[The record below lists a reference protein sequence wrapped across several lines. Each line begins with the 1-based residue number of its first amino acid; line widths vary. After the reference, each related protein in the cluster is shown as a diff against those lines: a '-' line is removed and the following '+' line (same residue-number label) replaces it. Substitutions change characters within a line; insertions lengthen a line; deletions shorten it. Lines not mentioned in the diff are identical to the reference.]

1 MLLKFRDIK
10 TKFAIGLHWVVD
22 TMRGID
28 HIQTTF
34 NLHYGIT
41 FKLKSTENKKY
52 QLAALSDESHDKS
65 VCLAGILAKFYP
77 NLILVHRVSENLY
90 WACIVKNGVIWSGVD
105 LAKST
110 AGDYLDDYESV
121 KEVVEFAK
129 EDFEDAGLLGSG
141 VLLAT
146 DTAQDGFPDF
156 APTNFIELILKLEKN
171 KRKFLIKYIEPRRA
185 VLKKAAMIIVLVA
198 VLIAGGSYIYHK
210 NLVHQLLYKQQ
221 IQEEQARQQKMLAE
235 QNFFSQLQNT
245 LAQQQGALVINRVME
260 IFRTLPLQSRG
271 WALQTASYDA
281 KSPNTL
287 AIDLTRSNYGTLNTF
302 IYAYTPD
309 GEDGKISDDNDSGS
323 KTLTFEINHSTQ
335 LDDSSE
341 ISRETLTSNVTN
353 NLYRLISYMQ
363 THGQDFQ
370 FNVSKAKVASYDV
383 HQSSVKIGGQGLW
396 RLKGMQ
402 QILSS
407 YDTFVIDSIDFV
419 VSGYDMNW
427 TLKGEIY
434 G

>member
-10 TKFAIGLHWVVD
+10 TKFAISLHWVVD

-34 NLHYGIT
+34 NLPYGIT
-41 FKLKSTENKKY
+41 FKLNSTENKKY

-77 NLILVHRVSENLY
+77 NLILVHRVSEQLY
-90 WACIVKNGVIWSGVD
+90 WLCVIKNGVIWSGVD

-110 AGDYLDDYESV
+110 AGDYLDDYDSV
-121 KEVVEFAK
+121 KEVAEFAK
-129 EDFEDAGLLGSG
+129 QDFKDAGLLGPD

-185 VLKKAAMIIVLVA
+185 IMKKVAMIAVLV
-198 VLIAGGSYIYHK
+198 VILISGGSYIYHA
-210 NLVHQLLYKQQ
+210 NIVHKLLYKQQ
-221 IQEEQARQQKMLAE
+221 IEAEKARQQKILAE
-235 QNFFSQLQNT
+235 QNSFAQLQNT
-245 LAQQQGALVINRVME
+245 LAQQQGAVVINRVMA
-260 IFRTLPLQSRG
+260 IFKTLPLQSKG
-271 WALQTASYDA
+271 WALQMASYDA
-281 KSPNTL
+281 KNSNTL
-287 AIDLTRSNYGTLNTF
+287 KVDLTRSSYGTLNTF
-302 IYAYTPD
+302 LYAYTPD
-309 GEDGKISDDNDSGS
+309 GQDGEIGDDNNSGS
-323 KTLTFEINHSTQ
+323 KTLTFDVADLKQADEP
-335 LDDSSE
+335 SE
-341 ISRETLTSNVTN
+341 ISRQILTSKVTN

-370 FNVSKAKVASYDV
+370 FTAGKAEVASYDV
-383 HQSSVKIGGQGLW
+383 HKSAVEIGGQGLW

-402 QILSS
+402 QILAS
-407 YDTFVIDSIDFV
+407 YDTFVIDSIDFT